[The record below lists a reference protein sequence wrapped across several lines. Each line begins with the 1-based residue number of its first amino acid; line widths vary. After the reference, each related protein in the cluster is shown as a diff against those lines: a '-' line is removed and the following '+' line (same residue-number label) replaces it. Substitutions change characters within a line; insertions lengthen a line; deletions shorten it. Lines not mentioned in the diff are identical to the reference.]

1 LKKEEIKMAD
11 ASRISNSEWEVM
23 KCIWGKKTCTAKEVV
38 DALSKNTDWKANTIR
53 TLINRLVKK
62 EVLGYS
68 IDKNDKKTYYYFALL
83 SENECIKTESES
95 FINRVF
101 NGSLN
106 GMIANFLNESKLSD
120 EEIKELKKI
129 LDNKKG

>member
-1 LKKEEIKMAD
+1 MIN
-11 ASRISNSEWEVM
+11 ASKISNSEWEVM
-23 KCIWGKKTCTAKEVV
+23 KCVWGNDICTANEIV
-38 DALSKNTDWKANTIR
+38 DALSKKTDWKANTIR

-62 EVLGYS
+62 EVLGYT
-68 IDKNDKKTYYYFALL
+68 IDKKDKKTYYYFPLL
-83 SENECIKTESES
+83 SENECIKAESES

-120 EEIKELKKI
+120 AEIKELKNI
-129 LDNKKG
+129 LDKKKG

>member
-1 LKKEEIKMAD
+1 MIN
-11 ASRISNSEWEVM
+11 ASKISNSEWEVM
-23 KCIWGKKTCTAKEVV
+23 KCVWGNDNCTANEIVY
-38 DALSKNTDWKANTIR
+38 ALSKNTNWKANTIR

-62 EVLGYS
+62 EILGYT
-68 IDKNDKKTYYYFALL
+68 IDKKDKKTYYYFPLL
-83 SENECIKTESES
+83 SENECIKAASES

-120 EEIKELKKI
+120 AEIKELKNI
-129 LDNKKG
+129 LEKKKG

>member
-1 LKKEEIKMAD
+1 MIN
-11 ASRISNSEWEVM
+11 ASKISNSEWEVM
-23 KCIWGKKTCTAKEVV
+23 KCVWGNNICTANGIV

-62 EVLGYS
+62 EVLGYT
-68 IDKNDKKTYYYFALL
+68 IDKKDKKTYYYFPLL
-83 SENECIKTESES
+83 SENECIKAESES

-120 EEIKELKKI
+120 AEIKELKNI
-129 LDNKKG
+129 LDKKKG

>member
-1 LKKEEIKMAD
+1 MIN
-11 ASRISNSEWEVM
+11 ASKISNSEWEVM
-23 KCIWGKKTCTAKEVV
+23 KCVWGNDICTAKQIV

-62 EVLGYS
+62 EILGYT
-68 IDKNDKKTYYYFALL
+68 IDKNDKKTYYYFPLL
-83 SENECIKTESES
+83 TENECIKAESES

-120 EEIKELKKI
+120 SEIKELKNI
-129 LDNKKG
+129 LDKKKG

>member
-1 LKKEEIKMAD
+1 MIN
-11 ASRISNSEWEVM
+11 ASKISNSEWEVM
-23 KCIWGKKTCTAKEVV
+23 KCVWRNDICTANEIV
-38 DALSKNTDWKANTIR
+38 DALNIITDWKANTIR

-62 EVLGYS
+62 EVLGYT
-68 IDKNDKKTYYYFALL
+68 IDKSDKKTYYYFPLL
-83 SENECIKTESES
+83 TENECIKAESES

-120 EEIKELKKI
+120 SEIKELKNI
-129 LDNKKG
+129 LDKKKG

>member
-1 LKKEEIKMAD
+1 MIN
-11 ASRISNSEWEVM
+11 ASKISNSEWEVM
-23 KCIWGKKTCTAKEVV
+23 KCVWGNDICTANEIV
-38 DALSKNTDWKANTIR
+38 DALSKNIDWKANTIR

-62 EVLGYS
+62 EVLGYT
-68 IDKNDKKTYYYFALL
+68 IDKKDNKTYYYFPLL
-83 SENECIKTESES
+83 SENECIKAESES

-120 EEIKELKKI
+120 AEIKELKNI
-129 LDNKKG
+129 LDKKKG

>member
-1 LKKEEIKMAD
+1 MAYT
-11 ASRISNSEWEVM
+11 SKISNSEWEVM
-23 KCIWGKKTCTAKEVV
+23 KYVWVNPLCTANDVV
-38 DALSKNTDWKANTIR
+38 ITLSENIDWKANTIR

-62 EVLGYS
+62 EVLGYN
-68 IDKNDKKTYYYFALL
+68 IDKKDKKTYYYFPLL
-83 SENECIKTESES
+83 SENECIKAESES

-106 GMIANFLNESKLSD
+106 GMIANFLSESKLSD
-120 EEIKELKKI
+120 DEIKELKNI

>member
-1 LKKEEIKMAD
+1 MVVSSK
-11 ASRISNSEWEVM
+11 ISNSEWEVM
-23 KCIWGKKTCTAKEVV
+23 KCVWDNTLCTANEIVGT
-38 DALSKNTDWKANTIR
+38 LSKTTDWKASTIR

-62 EVLGYS
+62 EVLGYN
-68 IDKNDKKTYYYFALL
+68 IDEKDKKTYYYFPLL

-106 GMIANFLNESKLSD
+106 GMIANFINESNLSD
-120 EEIKELKKI
+120 EEIKELKNI
-129 LDNKKG
+129 LDKKKG

>member
-1 LKKEEIKMAD
+1 MIN
-11 ASRISNSEWEVM
+11 ASKISNSEWEVM
-23 KCIWGKKTCTAKEVV
+23 KYIWGNDICSASEIV

-62 EVLGYS
+62 EVLGYT
-68 IDKNDKKTYYYFALL
+68 IDRNNKKTYYYFPLL
-83 SENECIKTESES
+83 SENECIKAESES

-120 EEIKELKKI
+120 AEIKELKNI
-129 LDNKKG
+129 LDKKKG

>member
-1 LKKEEIKMAD
+1 MINAPK
-11 ASRISNSEWEVM
+11 ISNSEWEVM
-23 KCIWGKKTCTAKEVV
+23 KCVWGNDTCTANEIV

-62 EVLGYS
+62 EVLGYT
-68 IDKNDKKTYYYFALL
+68 IDKNNKKTYYYFPLL
-83 SENECIKTESES
+83 LENECIKAESES

-106 GMIANFLNESKLSD
+106 GMIANFLIDSKLSD
-120 EEIKELKKI
+120 EEIKELKNI
-129 LDNKKG
+129 LDKKKG

>member
-1 LKKEEIKMAD
+1 MAD
-11 ASRISNSEWEVM
+11 ASKISNSEWEVM
-23 KCIWGKKTCTAKEVV
+23 KCIWGNPTCTANEIV
-38 DALSKNTDWKANTIR
+38 DALSERTDWKANTIR

-62 EVLGYS
+62 EVLGYN
-68 IDKNDKKTYYYFALL
+68 IDKKDKKTYYYFPLL
-83 SENECIKTESES
+83 SENECIKAESES

-120 EEIKELKKI
+120 EEIKELKNI
-129 LDNKKG
+129 LDKKKG